1 MIYNDLI
8 DDIKSAD
15 YVLFGLGKE
24 IYSSDDT
31 EIYDNLKKLFASME
45 HVNYF
50 IVSTDKAGTIRNCG
64 LNERRIV
71 CPVNENNAEE
81 EEKQWDFYNKWLS
94 SSLAK
99 KLVIVELGEDFSN
112 PNVSCS
118 QYILPDS

>member
-45 HVNYF
+45 HA
-50 IVSTDKAGTIRNCG
+50 VSYTHLTLPTK
-64 LNERRIV
+64 RIV
-71 CPVNENNAEE
+71 
-81 EEKQWDFYNKWLS
+81 
-94 SSLAK
+94 
-99 KLVIVELGEDFSN
+99 
-112 PNVSCS
+112 
-118 QYILPDS
+118 

>member
-50 IVSTDKAGTIRNCG
+50 IVSTDKAGTIRNRG
-64 LNERRIV
+64 FNERRIV
-71 CPVNENNAEE
+71 CPVNENI
-81 EEKQWDFYNKWLS
+81 
-94 SSLAK
+94 K
-99 KLVIVELGEDFSN
+99 KLTDGTWKEE
-112 PNVSCS
+112 VSFAEGIRRMLP
-118 QYILPDS
+118 QILA